1 MSPMTLSFLPMTPA
15 HLSGAVKLSVEAG
28 WPHRREDWDFVHGI
42 SNGVVARDG
51 DRVVATALATP
62 YGNAAMVNLV
72 IVERSLRG
80 RGVGQD
86 IMGRAMATVS
96 LSSWRLVA
104 TEDGLPLYE
113 KLGFR
118 AVGSIV
124 QHQGVIG
131 TIRPGDGVTWASAA
145 DLAAMI
151 AMDRAASGM
160 DRSSLYQA
168 LSHRARFA
176 VLRTSDGITGL
187 AALRPFGKG
196 QVIGPVVA
204 GTITEAQNLVSF
216 LMSGC
221 AGQFLRVDTGTDT
234 GLGPWLAARGLPESG
249 AGLVMQRGEDAL
261 PEAPSSSVFA
271 LASQALG

>member
-1 MSPMTLSFLPMTPA
+1 MLPMTLSFLPMTSA

-28 WPHRREDWDFVHGI
+28 WPHRREDWDFVLGI
-42 SNGVVARDG
+42 SNGVVALDG
-51 DRVVATALATP
+51 DRVVATALTTP

-86 IMGRAMATVS
+86 IMARSMATLDPVR
-96 LSSWRLVA
+96 WRLVA
-104 TEDGLPLYE
+104 TEEGLPLYE

-118 AVGSIV
+118 SIGSIV

-131 TIRPGDGVTWASAA
+131 KIRPGDGVTWASAA

-151 AMDRAASGM
+151 AMDRAAYGM
-160 DRSSLYQA
+160 DRASLYQA

-176 VLRTSDGITGL
+176 ILRRSGGISGL
-187 AALRPFGKG
+187 AALRPFGMG

-204 GTITEAQNLVSF
+204 GAIAEAQNLVSF

-221 AGQFLRVDTGTDT
+221 PGQFLRVDTGTDT
-234 GLGPWLAARGLPESG
+234 GLGPWLAACGLPESG
-249 AGLVMQRGEDAL
+249 AGPVMQKGGGDPL
-261 PEAPSSSVFA
+261 EAPSSSVFA